1 MLNPAP
7 AAWSHIYLLCL
18 SEGLQKKTEERY
30 SWRLELMNSMSSF
43 SLWGEKLWE
52 GVEIFVE
59 GIDWQTYRGAGWTS
73 QRWMKPS
80 EDVYLQFFHQS
91 VGWWPLWGPG
101 EASGNRRCWWSRSG
115 CVYARSAA
123 LHAGSLRSA
132 PRTRT
137 HVSGFRHWV
146 SQNYSLQVRCS
157 TTDLQSLLEELHAS
171 FLPVAKLVRKA
182 PVSNEE
188 NHRLMKK

>member
-1 MLNPAP
+1 
-7 AAWSHIYLLCL
+7 
-18 SEGLQKKTEERY
+18 
-30 SWRLELMNSMSSF
+30 MNSMSSF
-43 SLWGEKLWE
+43 SLWGDRLWE

-59 GIDWQTYRGAGWTS
+59 GIDWQTYEV
-73 QRWMKPS
+73 WMKPS

-123 LHAGSLRSA
+123 LRAGSLRSA
-132 PRTRT
+132 PRTIT
-137 HVSGFRHWV
+137 HVSGFRHWI
-146 SQNYSLQVRCS
+146 SQNYSLSVRCS

-171 FLPVAKLVRKA
+171 LLPVGKLVREA

-188 NHRLMKK
+188 NHRLRKKENTTMTCWYLVLHIMIEL